1 MLYVDLIDLYTAVEH
16 YVKVLVGVKADLVL
30 ICVQVREAVVD
41 RNIAEALLD
50 EGVEALEGGLLELY
64 YLVLRTEYE
73 LNHYYYIPPLTTYTY
88 IPLHLSFLIGQ

>member
-1 MLYVDLIDLYTAVEH
+1 MFVYLKRGLYPVCYLNSLGETLLYVDLIDLYTAVEH

-64 YLVLRTEYE
+64 YLVL
-73 LNHYYYIPPLTTYTY
+73 
-88 IPLHLSFLIGQ
+88 